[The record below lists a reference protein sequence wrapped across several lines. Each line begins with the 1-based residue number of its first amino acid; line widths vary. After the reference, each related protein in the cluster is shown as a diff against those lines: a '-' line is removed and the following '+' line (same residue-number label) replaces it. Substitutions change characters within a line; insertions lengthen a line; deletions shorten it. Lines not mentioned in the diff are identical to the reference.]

1 MKKYCRFYELQ
12 KTGSN
17 ILGEIN
23 FSLTRD
29 DQKEVVQYM
38 VINVREEF
46 NPERK
51 WKALTEFFEFSKGL
65 NHPSILP
72 YEIWGGCRD
81 GKYIATRCREFYTLT
96 ATLQNL
102 KKRNLPFSFD
112 IPIQTVIQILSG
124 LQYLN
129 SFQYKGMPV
138 YHNLLSP
145 DEIMI
150 GLDGVV
156 YILNYGVLQVV
167 YDVDRK
173 LARDLIMERATFLAP
188 ELVEKIKPSPKAD
201 VYSVGALLFFLLTG
215 KHFSPEKDP
224 DAQVSRTPMLVEYE
238 GSREIPEGLRKI
250 LKKALAPEGER
261 YKNVDILRSV
271 LEEFITEEDITPTTF
286 NLAYYMNNLF
296 HDETLE
302 RQKLV
307 KRESEKIPVEIV
319 EEPVEVEATYP
330 EEEEKKKGFPVIPA
344 IAALAMVL
352 LGIIIFLI
360 LSKPAA
366 KPAISQEEL
375 ERRINMLVEAKMK
388 EKEAQLRKEYEERYG
403 KLTQQQQE
411 EFQKK
416 LQEERQRMLQAARI
430 ELLTQLKRRQNQAPS
445 APAKTEAPG
454 TTPVTQTAQTEQ
466 KTETGTTEAPAVE
479 TKRTGEVSQT
489 VTQSSGPQQPQTQET
504 QPPKTQETKPV
515 QPPVQQKPVP
525 VKKEP
530 QVIPGSIVPI
540 NELDLPLAIIKK
552 VPPRMPAKARRLRIK
567 GSVMASILINEKGD
581 VVQVR
586 IIRGTPRGY
595 FEDEARKT
603 LMKWKFT
610 PPRKKGVGVKV
621 WKVITIRFQ

>member
-12 KTGSN
+12 KTGAN
-17 ILGEIN
+17 ILGEVN

-29 DQKEVVQYM
+29 EEKELVQYM

-46 NPERK
+46 NPDRK
-51 WKALTEFFEFSKGL
+51 WKALTDFFEFSKSL

-72 YEIWGGCRD
+72 YEVWGECRD
-81 GKYIATRCREFYTLT
+81 GKYVAAKCREFYTLT

-112 IPIQTVIQILSG
+112 IPIQTIIQILSG
-124 LQYLN
+124 LQYLS
-129 SFQYKGMPV
+129 SFQYKGTPI

-156 YILNYGVLQVV
+156 YILNYGILQVV
-167 YDVDRK
+167 YEVDRK

-188 ELVEKIKPSPKAD
+188 ELMEKIKPSPKAD
-201 VYSVGALLFFLLTG
+201 VYSVGTLLFYLLTG

-224 DAQVSRTPMLVEYE
+224 DAQISRTPMLVEYE
-238 GSREIPEGLRKI
+238 GSKQIPEGLQKI
-250 LKKALAPEGER
+250 LKKALTPEDMR
-261 YKNVDILRSV
+261 YQNVDIFRSV

-319 EEPVEVEATYP
+319 EEPVEVEAPYA
-330 EEEEKKKGFPVIPA
+330 EEEEKKKGFPVVPA
-344 IAALAMVL
+344 IAAMAVVL
-352 LGIIIFLI
+352 IGIIIFLI
-360 LSKPAA
+360 VSKPSA
-366 KPAISQEEL
+366 KPTISQEEL
-375 ERRINMLVEAKMK
+375 EKRINLLVEAKMK

-411 EFQKK
+411 EFQKR
-416 LQEERQRMLQAARI
+416 LEEERKKMLQAARI
-430 ELLTQLKRRQNQAPS
+430 ELLSQIKRSQASATSTTAKSITPSS
-445 APAKTEAPG
+445 APATQPSQTK
-454 TTPVTQTAQTEQ
+454 QTA
-466 KTETGTTEAPAVE
+466 GEAPAVTAQQ
-479 TKRTGEVSQT
+479 TKKPLEA
-489 VTQSSGPQQPQTQET
+489 TQLATSKPGPQQPQEQL
-504 QPPKTQETKPV
+504 QPAKEKKTTTPTKA
-515 QPPVQQKPVP
+515 PVQQKPVSA
-525 VKKEP
+525 KKES

-540 NELDLPLAIIKK
+540 SDLDSPLRIIKK
-552 VPPRMPAKARRLRIK
+552 VAPVMPVRARRLRIK

-581 VVQVR
+581 VIQVR

-610 PPRKKGVGVKV
+610 PPRKKGIGVKV
-621 WKVITIRFQ
+621 WKVVTIKFQ